1 MNVGFFVNALTW
13 VVVEMVI
20 GLLISRLI
28 NGHVYVTFLFASSLT
43 LKCFFNG
50 HIEFSQGFTITIA
63 RAPYHNSRYQQWP
76 SCEKLIVLGHYP

>member
-13 VVVEMVI
+13 LEVEMVI

-28 NGHVYVTFLFASSLT
+28 NGHFYVTFLFASSLT

-63 RAPYHNSRYQQWP
+63 PCKSPLSQLSLSAVA
-76 SCEKLIVLGHYP
+76 KL